1 MREFNGLGGR
11 LKLRVFV
18 FGIIDRYL
26 LREIFRTFIG
36 VTLVLMLIL
45 LGDQFARGLARAAAD
60 RIPREAVLK
69 LMGLTTI
76 EYLSL
81 LVPAAFFFAVM
92 LTMGRMYRDSEMAA
106 LNACGVGAGRL
117 LRPLLWAAAVVAAG
131 LAVLSFDTA
140 PWAARMSMEIRQEG
154 ARQVQLTALE
164 PGRFRSA
171 SAGRLVFY
179 ARDRN
184 RAGQLTGIFIQQRIE
199 EQVEVVTAARAEQRV
214 SLERNENYLVLYDGI
229 RYTGRP
235 GSPEFRTARFEEH
248 GIPLPIPQRADSAQQ
263 RRQMSTFSLLGTGLA
278 EDVAELHWRISAP
291 LSLLILT
298 FLAVPLGRTP
308 PRSGRYG
315 RLGFGI
321 LVFVLYSNMLG
332 VGRMLIEENRVPPWL
347 GLWWVHAVLLSVGLL
362 LLYLQGG
369 GAWRL
374 RARWRAA

>member
-1 MREFNGLGGR
+1 
-11 LKLRVFV
+11 VS
-18 FGIIDRYL
+18 GIIDRYL
-26 LREIFRTFIG
+26 LREIFGTFLG
-36 VTLVLMLIL
+36 VTAVLMVIL

-60 RIPREAVLK
+60 RIPREAVFK
-69 LMGLTTI
+69 LMGLTSI

-92 LTMGRMYRDSEMAA
+92 LTLGRLYRDSEMAA

-117 LRPLLWAAAVVAAG
+117 LRPLLRAAAVVAAG

-154 ARQVQLTALE
+154 ARQLQLTALE

-171 SAGRLVFY
+171 SGGRLVFY

-184 RAGQLTGIFIQQRIE
+184 RAGQLTGVFIQQRTE
-199 EQVEVVTAARAEQRV
+199 EHVEVVTAARAEQRI
-214 SLERNENYLVLYDGI
+214 SLERDENYLVLFDGI

-235 GSPEFRTARFEEH
+235 GSPEFRTARFQEH
-248 GIPLPIPQRADSAQQ
+248 GIPLPTPQRVDAAQQ
-263 RRQMSTFSLLGTGLA
+263 RRQMSTFSLLGTGLV
-278 EDVAELHWRISAP
+278 EDLAELHWRLAAP
-291 LSLLILT
+291 ASLLVLT
-298 FLAVPLGRTP
+298 LLAVPLGRTP

-321 LVFVLYSNMLG
+321 LVFVLYSNLLG
-332 VGRMLIEENRVPPWL
+332 IGRMMIEEGRVPPWL
-347 GLWWVHAVLLSVGLL
+347 GLWWVHAALLGVGLL
-362 LLYLQGG
+362 MLYLQAG

>member
-1 MREFNGLGGR
+1 
-11 LKLRVFV
+11 V

-92 LTMGRMYRDSEMAA
+92 LTMGRLYRDSEMAA

-214 SLERNENYLVLYDGI
+214 SLERDENYLVLYDGI

-248 GIPLPIPQRADSAQQ
+248 GIPLPIPQRADPAQQ

-278 EDVAELHWRISAP
+278 EDIAELHWRISAP

-347 GLWWVHAVLLSVGLL
+347 GLWWVHAVLLAVGLL

>member
-1 MREFNGLGGR
+1 
-11 LKLRVFV
+11 V

-36 VTLVLMLIL
+36 VTVVLMLIL

-81 LVPAAFFFAVM
+81 LVPAAFFFAIM
-92 LTMGRMYRDSEMAA
+92 LTMGRLYRDSEMAA

-214 SLERNENYLVLYDGI
+214 SLERDENYLVLYDGI

-248 GIPLPIPQRADSAQQ
+248 GIPLPIPQRADPAQQ

-332 VGRMLIEENRVPPWL
+332 VGRMLIEESRVPLWL
-347 GLWWVHAVLLSVGLL
+347 GLWWVHAVLLSAGLL
-362 LLYLQGG
+362 MLYLQGG

>member
-1 MREFNGLGGR
+1 MS
-11 LKLRVFV
+11 
-18 FGIIDRYL
+18 GIIDRYL
-26 LREIFRTFIG
+26 LRETFRTFIG
-36 VTLVLMLIL
+36 VTFVLMLIL

-92 LTMGRMYRDSEMAA
+92 LTLGRLYRDSEMAA

-117 LRPLLWAAAVVAAG
+117 LRPLLWAALAVAGG

-184 RAGQLTGIFIQQRIE
+184 RAGQLTGIFIQQRTE
-199 EQVEVVTAARAEQRV
+199 DQVEVVTAARAEQRV
-214 SLERNENYLVLYDGI
+214 SLERDENYLVLYDGI

-235 GSPEFRTARFEEH
+235 GSPEFRTARFQEH
-248 GIPLPIPQRADSAQQ
+248 GIPLPIPQRADPAQQ
-263 RRQMSTFSLLGTGLA
+263 RRQMSTLSLLGTGLA
-278 EDVAELHWRISAP
+278 EDAAELHWRVSAP
-291 LSLLILT
+291 VSLLVLT

-315 RLGFGI
+315 RLGFAI
-321 LVFVLYSNMLG
+321 LVFVLYSNLLG
-332 VGRMLIEENRVPPWL
+332 VGRMLIEEHRVPPWL
-347 GLWWVHAVLLSVGLL
+347 GLWWVHAALLGFGLL
-362 LLYLQGG
+362 MFYLQAG

>member
-1 MREFNGLGGR
+1 
-11 LKLRVFV
+11 V

-26 LREIFRTFIG
+26 LLEIFRTFIG
-36 VTLVLMLIL
+36 VTVVLMLIL

-81 LVPAAFFFAVM
+81 LVPAAFFFAIM
-92 LTMGRMYRDSEMAA
+92 LTMGRLYRDSEMAA

-214 SLERNENYLVLYDGI
+214 SLERDENYLVLYDGI

-248 GIPLPIPQRADSAQQ
+248 GIPLPIPQRADPAQQ

-332 VGRMLIEENRVPPWL
+332 VGRMLIEESRVPLWL
-347 GLWWVHAVLLSVGLL
+347 GLWWVHAVLLGVGLL
-362 LLYLQGG
+362 MLYLQGG
-369 GAWRL
+369 GAWRM

>member
-1 MREFNGLGGR
+1 MIRGQAETAR
-11 LKLRVFV
+11 LVS
-18 FGIIDRYL
+18 GIIDRYL

-36 VTLVLMLIL
+36 VTAVLMLIL

-69 LMGLTTI
+69 LMGLTTV

-81 LVPAAFFFAVM
+81 MVPAAFFFAVM
-92 LTMGRMYRDSEMAA
+92 LTMGRLYRDSEMAA
-106 LNACGVGAGRL
+106 LNACGVGAARL
-117 LRPLLWAAAVVAAG
+117 LRPLLWAAAAVAAG
-131 LAVLSFDTA
+131 LAVLSFDTV
-140 PWAARMSMEIRQEG
+140 PWAARMATEIRLEG

-184 RAGQLTGIFIQQRIE
+184 SAGQLTGVFIQQRTE
-199 EQVEVVTAARAEQRV
+199 ENVEVVTAARAEQRV

-235 GSPEFRTARFEEH
+235 GSPEFRTARFQEH
-248 GIPLPIPQRADSAQQ
+248 GIPLPIPQRVDAAQQ
-263 RRQMSTFSLLGTGLA
+263 RRQMSTFDLLGTGLA
-278 EDVAELHWRISAP
+278 EDNAELHWRLAAP
-291 LSLLILT
+291 ASLLVLT
-298 FLAVPLGRTP
+298 LLAVPLGRTP

-315 RLGFGI
+315 RLGFAI
-321 LVFVLYSNMLG
+321 LVYVLYSNLLG
-332 VGRMLIEENRVPPWL
+332 VGRTLIEDGRLPSWL
-347 GLWWVHAVLLSVGLL
+347 GLWWVHGLL
-362 LLYLQGG
+362 LGVALLMLYLQAG

>member
-1 MREFNGLGGR
+1 
-11 LKLRVFV
+11 
-18 FGIIDRYL
+18 
-26 LREIFRTFIG
+26 
-36 VTLVLMLIL
+36 MLIL

-60 RIPREAVLK
+60 RIPRDAGLK
-69 LMGLTTI
+69 QMGRTSN

-81 LVPAAFFFAVM
+81 MVPAAFFFAVM
-92 LTMGRMYRDSEMAA
+92 LTMGRLYRDSEMAA

-117 LRPLLWAAAVVAAG
+117 LRPMLWAAAVVAGG
-131 LAVLSFDTA
+131 LAVLSFDTV

-154 ARQVQLTALE
+154 QRQLQITALE

-171 SAGRLVFY
+171 SGGRLVFY

-184 RAGQLTGIFIQQRIE
+184 AAGQLTGVFIQQRVE
-199 EQVEVVTAARAEQRV
+199 QQVEVVTAARAEQRV

-248 GIPLPIPQRADSAQQ
+248 GIPLPIPRRADPSQQ
-263 RRQMSTFSLLGTGLA
+263 RRQMSTADLLGTGLA
-278 EDVAELHWRISAP
+278 EDSAELHWRLSAP
-291 LSLLILT
+291 ASLLVLT
-298 FLAVPLGRTP
+298 LLAVPLGRTP

-315 RLGFGI
+315 RLGFAI

-332 VGRMLIEENRVPPWL
+332 VGRMLIEEGRVPPWL
-347 GLWWVHAVLLSVGLL
+347 GLWWIHAALLGVGLL
-362 LLYLQGG
+362 MLYMQGG

-374 RARWRAA
+374 RARWRRA